1 MLHHFFFFFKSF
13 FFTSFFLQIPI
24 CIDAVMV
31 HREWNEIKSQIK
43 LIGEMKDRDQIQFC
57 KQFSLQ
63 NEQYKKMNAELNNLK
78 HEHYGVIG
86 DWNRADSIHQIGL
99 DGLHA
104 SLRIAGHVLK
114 YFILMTLNHYL
125 SKDKNT
131 DNVDTN
137 YKSLTRNEVIRHFV
151 KCCKIPFYYNSDNP
165 SMSKIDTDGNKKR
178 TFWKNLGKLIVCDEC
193 SYRPYYKS
201 GIESYLAMMLIHM
214 TETLIPFEI
223 LSYKTYG
230 EYFDNHIKPESN
242 KKYKT
247 SNWKIS
253 AIYFYVIF
261 LLIFGARRS
270 TRYIHTVCNNS
281 YYFFKLCKNMYSTPR
296 ALFGADAG
304 EMCNHKIK
312 NLIYTITN
320 KFQAQNNRKNIPSET
335 LDSLLRFC
343 IWEQFL
349 VRESNVL
356 LNTGVKQQKLLRKQN
371 IYDRRNM
378 RLPHLLHEYFK
389 TKNVECNIDS
399 MNLYTA
405 PYSQNDEKH
414 GENEENEEDEE
425 DEEDEDDGI
434 FTSYFC
440 IFTSYFCIF
449 TSYFCI
455 FR

>member
-1 MLHHFFFFFKSF
+1 MCLCVYVFIH
-13 FFTSFFLQIPI
+13 LQIPI

-31 HREWNEIKSQIK
+31 HREWNEIKSKVK
-43 LIGEMKDRDQIQFC
+43 LIDGMTDRDLMQFC
-57 KQFSLQ
+57 KQYGTE
-63 NEQYKKMNAELNNLK
+63 NEKYKKMNVEINKLK
-78 HEHYGVIG
+78 HEHNGVIG

-114 YFILMTLNHYL
+114 YFILMTLNHYSNL
-125 SKDKNT
+125 NSDSNS
-131 DNVDTN
+131 N
-137 YKSLTRNEVIRHFV
+137 YKILTKNKVIKHFI

-201 GIESYLAMMLIHM
+201 EIEPYLAIMLICM

-223 LSYKTYG
+223 LSYKTYN
-230 EYFDNHIKPESN
+230 EYFEKHIKPESN

-261 LLIFGARRS
+261 VMIFGAKKS

-281 YYFFKLCKNMYSTPR
+281 YYFFKLCKNLYSTPR

-304 EMCNHKIK
+304 EMCNYKIK
-312 NLIYTITN
+312 NLIYSITN
-320 KFQAQNNRKNIPSET
+320 KFTEQNKKKNLPSDT
-335 LDSLLRFC
+335 LDALLRFC

-349 VRESNVL
+349 VREKNVL
-356 LNTGVKQQKLLRKQN
+356 LNTGIKQQKLSKKQN

-378 RLPHLLHEYFK
+378 NIPYLLHKYFEK
-389 TKNVECNIDS
+389 KKIKYKINV
-399 MNLYTA
+399 MKLYNG
-405 PYSQNDEKH
+405 PYSQNK
-414 GENEENEEDEE
+414 
-425 DEEDEDDGI
+425 GI
-434 FTSYFC
+434 FT
-440 IFTSYFCIF
+440 
-449 TSYFCI
+449 
-455 FR
+455 